1 MMREHVSINVA
12 MLIAETSGEWQLQQ
26 QTHRRGLMA
35 SVLMADSYSQTV
47 VTQLNITPWPV
58 KSGIAGRSRAIATL
72 LNSTLTL
79 S

>member
-1 MMREHVSINVA
+1 MMREHVSVNVA
-12 MLIAETSGEWQLQQ
+12 MQVAETSGEWQLQQ

-47 VTQLNITPWPV
+47 ITQLTMSPWPV
-58 KSGIAGRSRAIATL
+58 KRVIEGRSRAIATL
-72 LNSTLTL
+72 LNSNITL